1 LTTAPGAC
9 ECRWIETTFGITEPT
24 LATEPAGKLAAARG
38 LIERSGLAALA
49 VGRTDG
55 VAWITGGLTNRI
67 EPGNPASAAWVV
79 VTPDAAHVITTN
91 VELARLQAEG
101 RLAAF
106 ELHGVDWYEE
116 GGFVALAEEL
126 ADAPAARIGGLG
138 VDVSDDLVEL
148 RLALEPAEQAR
159 LAALAADTTA
169 ALEGAVRQWAPG
181 ELDLAVQARVAA
193 GLEAKGA
200 FGACLIVGGDDRVE
214 RFRHPLAAGAPVR
227 RLLMAVVVAERHGL
241 HVAVTRFASAGPL
254 AHGVRSARRAASD
267 VERAVLDASNAGATY
282 GEALTVLADGY
293 ARAGYSGAWREHY
306 QGGPIGYR
314 QREFEIVPSQV
325 ESRWFGT
332 PIAAG
337 TALAWNPSVAGGGK
351 CEATYLVED
360 DGLRRLTRSEDWPLE
375 DGRPGVLDIASGE
388 AA

>member
-1 LTTAPGAC
+1 VS
-9 ECRWIETTFGITEPT
+9 TE
-24 LATEPAGKLAAARG
+24 AEGKLGAARG
-38 LIERSGLAALA
+38 LLERRGLAALVLA
-49 VGRTDG
+49 GTDG

-91 VELARLQAEG
+91 VELPRLRAESG
-101 RLAAF
+101 LAGF

-116 GGFVALAEEL
+116 HGFDALAEEL
-126 ADAPAARIGGLG
+126 VDEPAARVGGLG

-159 LAALAADTTA
+159 LRALAADVTA
-169 ALEGAVRQWAPG
+169 ALDNAVRQWTPG
-181 ELDLAVQARVAA
+181 EPDLAVQARVAA
-193 GLEAKGA
+193 GLEAEGA

-214 RFRHPLAAGAPVR
+214 RFRHPLATGAPMG
-227 RLLMAVVVAERHGL
+227 RLVMAVVVAERHGL
-241 HVAVTRFASAGPL
+241 HVAATRFASAGRL
-254 AHGVRSARRAASD
+254 DDGVRSARRAASD
-267 VERAVLDASNAGATY
+267 VERAVLNASKVGATY
-282 GEALTVLADGY
+282 GDALSALADGY
-293 ARAGYSGAWREHY
+293 VRAGHPGAWREHY

-332 PIAAG
+332 AIAAG
-337 TALAWNPSVAGGGK
+337 TALAWNPSVGGGGK
-351 CEATYLVED
+351 CEDTYLVDED
-360 DGLRRLTRSEDWPLE
+360 EMRRLTASDDWPLE
-375 DGRPGVLDIASGE
+375 DGRPAVLDIVNGE